1 MSLSIELN
9 VTYILINTLPSLKD
23 QELLQAQEYV
33 YQLSEQGAII
43 FISTIMDSNDLFDVF
58 SAAPEDVPD
67 VSDEEP
73 ETNDTHILASSGDKK
88 HEISDEETT
97 IDVKKKVKPN
107 KSSNGKESSKIVP
120 IVADAFEQEASRE
133 VDASA
138 GLSTSSTTEVDED
151 GKVKLSHQVRHQV
164 ALPPN
169 YDYKPIGQH
178 KRTNEARTYPFTLDP
193 FQDTAISCIDRGES
207 VLVSAH
213 TSAGKTVVA
222 EYAIAQSLRDKQR
235 VIYTSPIK
243 ALSNQKYRE
252 LLAEFGDVGLM
263 TGDITINPD
272 AGCLVMTTE
281 ILRSMLYRGSEVMRE
296 VAWVIFDEVHYM
308 RDKERGVVWEETII
322 LLPDKVRYVFLSAT
336 IPNAMEFA
344 EWICKIHSQ
353 PCHIVY
359 TNFRPTPLQHYL
371 FPAHGDGIY
380 LVVDEKSTFREENF
394 QKAMASI
401 SNQVGDDPSSTDS
414 RGKKGQT
421 FKGGPAKGDAK
432 GDIYKIVKMIWK
444 KKYNPVIVFSFS
456 KRDCEELALKMS
468 KLDFNSDDEKD
479 ALTKI
484 FNNAIAL
491 LPENDR
497 VLPQIKHILPL
508 LRRGIG
514 IHHSGLLPILKEVIE
529 ILFQEGFLK
538 VLFATET
545 FSIGLNMPAKTVV
558 FTSVRKWDGQQFR
571 WVSGGEYIQMSG
583 RAGRRGLDDRGIV
596 IMMIDEKMEPQVAKG
611 MVKGQA
617 DRLDSAFH
625 LGYNMILNLMRV
637 EGISPEFML
646 ENSFFQFQNVIS
658 VPIMEKKLIEYQKQY
673 DDIHIEDESG
683 IKEYYEIKQTL
694 NGYYDDVRKVITH
707 PANILSFLQPGRIVE
722 VVIDND
728 QNYGWAAVV
737 DFAKRVNK
745 RNPTAVYSDYD
756 SYIVNVVV
764 SKMFID
770 SPINLIKPFNPAF
783 PEGIRPAMEGEKSI
797 SAIIPITL
805 SSIRNVGNMRLF
817 MPKDVK
823 ASGQTDTVGKS
834 LKEVGRRFPSGI
846 PLIDPVK
853 NMKITDDDFMKLQK
867 KISVLED
874 KLEKNPLS
882 GSVKLTELYET
893 YDKKHSISNDM
904 KKLKAKITESQA
916 VIQLDDLRKR
926 KRVLRR
932 LAFSTPNDIIE
943 LKGRVACE
951 ISSGDELL
959 LTELIF
965 NGNFS
970 ALKPEQ
976 AAALLSCFAFQ
987 ERCKEAPKL
996 KPELAEPLKDLKELA
1011 AKIAKIMKDSKIEI
1025 VEKDYVESFRHELM
1039 EVVYEWC
1046 KGATFTQI
1054 CKMTD
1059 VYEGSLIRM
1068 FKRLEELVKEIVDVA
1083 NTIGNTAL
1091 REKMETV
1098 LKLIHRDI
1106 VSAGSLYL

>member
-1 MSLSIELN
+1 MME
-9 VTYILINTLPSLKD
+9 D
-23 QELLQAQEYV
+23 
-33 YQLSEQGAII
+33 
-43 FISTIMDSNDLFDVF
+43 DLFDAFNEDPAELPDLPLETIEEENAKLEDAGTNEIAPTTSKRSNSNRDGSDTEQDNAEKVSLNKRKKQERKQIEEKKQ
-58 SAAPEDVPD
+58 SAVVP
-67 VSDEEP
+67 VV
-73 ETNDTHILASSGDKK
+73 T
-88 HEISDEETT
+88 
-97 IDVKKKVKPN
+97 
-107 KSSNGKESSKIVP
+107 
-120 IVADAFEQEASRE
+120 DAFEQEASRE
-133 VDASA
+133 VIASA
-138 GLSTSSTTEVDED
+138 GLMADEVSKSEQD

-169 YDYKPIGQH
+169 YDYKPIGEH
-178 KRTNEARTYPFTLDP
+178 VRSNEARTYPFTLDP

-222 EYAIAQSLRDKQR
+222 EYAIAQSLREKQR

-296 VAWVIFDEVHYM
+296 VAWVVFDEVHYM

-322 LLPDKVRYVFLSAT
+322 LLPDKVHYVFLSAT

-344 EWICKIHSQ
+344 EWVCKIHVQ

-359 TNFRPTPLQHYL
+359 TDFRPTPLQHYL
-371 FPAHGDGIY
+371 FPAHGEGIY

-401 SNQVGDDPSSTDS
+401 SSQSGDDPNSVDS

-421 FKGGPAKGDAK
+421 FKGGASKGDSK

-444 KKYNPVIVFSFS
+444 RKYNPVIVFSFS

-468 KLDFNSDDEKD
+468 KLDFNTEDEKD

-491 LPENDR
+491 LPEADR
-497 VLPQIKHILPL
+497 EIPQIKHILPL

-637 EGISPEFML
+637 EGISPESML
-646 ENSFFQFQNVIS
+646 ESSFYQFQNVIS
-658 VPIMEKKLIEYQKQY
+658 VPIMEKQLAQLKAEVDSIQVDDEENVKQY
-673 DDIHIEDESG
+673 YDIR
-683 IKEYYEIKQTL
+683 QTL
-694 NGYYDDVRKVITH
+694 DGYNEDVRHVMTH
-707 PANILSFLQPGRIVE
+707 PANALSFLQPGRLLNIN
-722 VVIDND
+722 IGNKD
-728 QNYGWAAVV
+728 NYGWGVVV
-737 DFAKRVNK
+737 DFAKRMNK
-745 RNPTAVYSDYD
+745 RSSNVEFTDHE
-756 SYIVNVVV
+756 SYIINVLVNTMYV
-764 SKMFID
+764 D
-770 SPINLIKPFNPAF
+770 SPVNLIKPYNPSF
-783 PEGIRPAMEGEKSI
+783 PEGIRPAIDGEKTAC
-797 SAIIPITL
+797 AILPVTL
-805 SSIRNVGNMRLF
+805 ESIRRIGNIRLF

-823 ASGQTDTVGKS
+823 AGGQKETVGKS
-834 LKEVGRRFPSGI
+834 LSEVSRRFPDGI

-853 NMKITDDDFMKLQK
+853 NMKIEDEDFAKLLR
-867 KISVLED
+867 KIEVLESR
-874 KLEKNPLS
+874 LYSNPLS
-882 GSVKLTELYET
+882 QSVRLGELYEK
-893 YDKKHSISNDM
+893 YSRKHSIQAEM
-904 KKLKAKITESQA
+904 KNLIRKINESQA
-916 VIQLDDLRKR
+916 VIQLDDLRRR

-932 LAFSTPNDIIE
+932 LGFCTQSDIIE

-959 LTELIF
+959 LTELLF
-965 NGNFS
+965 NGNLS
-970 ALKPEQ
+970 ELKPEQ
-976 AAALLSCFAFQ
+976 VAALLSCFAFQ
-987 ERCKEAPKL
+987 ERCKEAPRL
-996 KPELAEPLKDLKELA
+996 KPELAEPLKVLKETA
-1011 AKIAKIMKDSKIEI
+1011 AKIAKIMKESKIEV

-1046 KGATFTQI
+1046 RGASFTQI

-1068 FKRLEELVKEIVDVA
+1068 FKRLEELIKELVDVS
-1083 NTIGNTAL
+1083 NTIGNAAL
-1091 REKMETV
+1091 KEKMEAA
-1098 LKLIHRDI
+1098 LNLIHRDI

>member
-1 MSLSIELN
+1 M
-9 VTYILINTLPSLKD
+9 
-23 QELLQAQEYV
+23 
-33 YQLSEQGAII
+33 
-43 FISTIMDSNDLFDVF
+43 FDVF
-58 SAAPEDVPD
+58 SAVPEEVPD
-67 VSDEEP
+67 VSDEEI
-73 ETNDTHILASSGDKK
+73 ENDSAKVPKSNEK
-88 HEISDEETT
+88 HTLTSDEE
-97 IDVKKKVKPN
+97 DGESNKKVKPN
-107 KSSNGKESSKIVP
+107 KTSGSKKETSKIIP
-120 IVADAFEQEASRE
+120 IVADDFEQEASRE

-138 GLSTSSTTEVDED
+138 GLSTQATTEVEED

-164 ALPPN
+164 ALPPF

-222 EYAIAQSLRDKQR
+222 EYAIAQSLREKQR

-394 QKAMASI
+394 QKAMTSI
-401 SNQVGDDPSSTDS
+401 GNQAGDDPNSTES

-421 FKGGPAKGDAK
+421 FKGGAAKGDAK

-497 VLPQIKHILPL
+497 ELPQIKHILPL

-646 ENSFFQFQNVIS
+646 ENSFFQFQNVIA
-658 VPIMEKKLIEYQKQY
+658 VPVMEKKLIEYQQQY
-673 DDIHIEDESG
+673 DNIHIEDESG
-683 IKEYYEIKQTL
+683 IKEYYEVKQTL
-694 NGYYDDVRKVITH
+694 KGYYEDVRKVMTH
-707 PANILSFLQPGRIVE
+707 PAHLLSFLQPGRLIE
-722 VVIDND
+722 VVVDGN
-728 QNYGWAAVV
+728 QRYGWGAVV

-764 SKMFID
+764 SSMYVD

-783 PEGIRPAMEGEKSI
+783 PEGIRPAQEGEKSLC
-797 SAIIPITL
+797 AIIPITI
-805 SSIRNVGNMRLF
+805 SSITNVGNLRLF

-823 ASGQTDTVGKS
+823 ASGQVDIVGKS
-834 LKEVGRRFPSGI
+834 LKEVGRRFPDGI

-853 NMKITDDDFMKLQK
+853 HMKITDDDFMKLQK
-867 KISVLED
+867 KIQVLEE
-874 KLEKNPLS
+874 KLKTNPLH
-882 GSVKLTELYET
+882 GSVKLNELYEA
-893 YDKKHSISNDM
+893 YNSKHELSDAM
-904 KKLKAKITESQA
+904 KKLRAKITDSQA

-932 LAFSTPNDIIE
+932 LEFCTPNDIIE

-965 NGNFS
+965 NGNFTE
-970 ALKPEQ
+970 LKPEQ

-996 KPELAEPLKDLKELA
+996 KPELSEPLKDLRELA
-1011 AKIAKIMKDSKIEI
+1011 AKIAKIMKDSKIEV

-1046 KGATFTQI
+1046 RGASFTQI

-1068 FKRLEELVKEIVDVA
+1068 FKRLEELVKELVDVA
-1083 NTIGNTAL
+1083 NTIGNQAL
-1091 REKMETV
+1091 REKMEAV

>member
-1 MSLSIELN
+1 MSS
-9 VTYILINTLPSLKD
+9 
-23 QELLQAQEYV
+23 
-33 YQLSEQGAII
+33 
-43 FISTIMDSNDLFDVF
+43 LFDVF
-58 SAAPEDVPD
+58 DEDPVDIVELKNEDTELPLLD
-67 VSDEEP
+67 EDSKKHARSDSGNEMDIDKENIDEEK
-73 ETNDTHILASSGDKK
+73 S
-88 HEISDEETT
+88 
-97 IDVKKKVKPN
+97 KKKLKHGEKLLDEKK
-107 KSSNGKESSKIVP
+107 KSEVVP
-120 IVADAFEQEASRE
+120 IVADSFEQEQSRE

-138 GLSTSSTTEVDED
+138 GLTNNSTTQVEED
-151 GKVKLSHQVRHQV
+151 GKVKLKHQVRHQV

-169 YDYKPIGQH
+169 YDYSPIAEH
-178 KRTNEARTYPFTLDP
+178 ERKNEARTYPFTLDP

-222 EYAIAQSLRDKQR
+222 EYAIAQSLREKQR

-344 EWICKIHSQ
+344 EWICKIHFQ

-359 TNFRPTPLQHYL
+359 TDFRPTPLQHYL

-401 SNQVGDDPSSTDS
+401 SNQSGDDPNSVNS

-421 FKGGPAKGDAK
+421 FKGGSSKGDAR

-468 KLDFNSDDEKD
+468 KLDFNSEEEKD
-479 ALTKI
+479 TLSKI

-491 LPENDR
+491 LPETDR
-497 VLPQIKHILPL
+497 ELPQIKHILPL

-646 ENSFFQFQNVIS
+646 EHSFFQFQNVIS
-658 VPIMEKKLIEYQKQY
+658 VPKMEKKLIELNKDYEGIK
-673 DDIHIEDESG
+673 IEDEEI
-683 IKEYYEIKQTL
+683 IKDYYELKQTL
-694 NGYYDDVRKVITH
+694 DKYYQDVRHVITH
-707 PANILSFLQPGRIVE
+707 PANVLSFLQPGRMIQVKINNQIDYGWG
-722 VVIDND
+722 VVIDFN
-728 QNYGWAAVV
+728 
-737 DFAKRVNK
+737 KRLNK
-745 RNPTAVYSDYD
+745 RNPTAGYSDHE

-764 SKMFID
+764 NTMYGD
-770 SPINLIKPFNPAF
+770 SPINLIKPHNPDL
-783 PEGIRPAMEGEKSI
+783 PIGIRPALPNEKKI
-797 SAIIPITL
+797 CAIIPITL
-805 SSIRNVGNMRLF
+805 ESISQVGSLRLY
-817 MPKDVK
+817 MPKDIR
-823 ASGQTDTVGKS
+823 ASGQKEVVGKS
-834 LKEVGRRFPSGI
+834 LVEVKRRFPDGI
-846 PLIDPVK
+846 PKIDPIK
-853 NMKITDDDFMKLQK
+853 NMKIEDDEFVKLNR
-867 KISVLED
+867 KINVLEE
-874 KLEKNPLS
+874 KLKSNALT
-882 GSVKLTELYET
+882 GSVKLDSLYEQ
-893 YDKKHSISNDM
+893 YKKKNGIRENIQV
-904 KKLKAKITESQA
+904 LKHKIMECQS
-916 VIQLDDLRKR
+916 VIQLEDLRRR

-932 LAFSTPNDIIE
+932 LGFCTMNDIIE

-965 NGNFS
+965 NGNFNELS
-970 ALKPEQ
+970 AEQ
-976 AAALLSCFAFQ
+976 CAALLSCFAFQ
-987 ERCKEAPKL
+987 ERCKETPRL
-996 KPELAEPLKDLKELA
+996 KPELGEPLKNLKELA
-1011 AKIAKIMKDSKIEI
+1011 SNIAKIMKESKIEI
-1025 VEKDYVESFRHELM
+1025 VEKDYVDSFRHELM
-1039 EVVYEWC
+1039 EVVFEWC

-1068 FKRLEELVKEIVDVA
+1068 FKRLEELVKELVEVA
-1083 NTIGNTAL
+1083 NTIGNVAL
-1091 REKMETV
+1091 KEKME
-1098 LKLIHRDI
+1098 LILELIHRDI

>member
-1 MSLSIELN
+1 
-9 VTYILINTLPSLKD
+9 
-23 QELLQAQEYV
+23 
-33 YQLSEQGAII
+33 
-43 FISTIMDSNDLFDVF
+43 MDSNDLFDVF
-58 SAAPEDVPD
+58 SAVPEEVPD
-67 VSDEEP
+67 VSDEEI
-73 ETNDTHILASSGDKK
+73 ENDSAKVPKSNEK
-88 HEISDEETT
+88 HTLTSDEE
-97 IDVKKKVKPN
+97 DGESNKKVKPN
-107 KSSNGKESSKIVP
+107 KTSGSKKETSKIVP
-120 IVADAFEQEASRE
+120 IVADDFEQEASRE

-138 GLSTSSTTEVDED
+138 GLSTQATTEVEED

-164 ALPPN
+164 ALPPF

-222 EYAIAQSLRDKQR
+222 EYAIAQSLREKQR

-394 QKAMASI
+394 QKAMTSI
-401 SNQVGDDPSSTDS
+401 GNQAGDDPNSTES

-421 FKGGPAKGDAK
+421 FKGGAAKGDAK

-479 ALTKI
+479 SLTKI

-497 VLPQIKHILPL
+497 ELPQIKHILPL

-646 ENSFFQFQNVIS
+646 ENSFFQFQNVIA
-658 VPIMEKKLIEYQKQY
+658 VPVMEKKLIEYQQQY
-673 DDIHIEDESG
+673 DNIHIEDESG
-683 IKEYYEIKQTL
+683 IKEYYEVKQTL
-694 NGYYDDVRKVITH
+694 KGYYEDVRKVMTH
-707 PANILSFLQPGRIVE
+707 PAHLLSFLQPGRLIE
-722 VVIDND
+722 VVVDGN
-728 QNYGWAAVV
+728 QRYGWGAVV

-764 SKMFID
+764 SSMYVD

-783 PEGIRPAMEGEKSI
+783 PEGIRPAQEGEKSLC
-797 SAIIPITL
+797 AIIPITI
-805 SSIRNVGNMRLF
+805 SSITNVGNLRLF

-823 ASGQTDTVGKS
+823 ASGQVDIVGKS
-834 LKEVGRRFPSGI
+834 LKEVGRRFPDGI

-853 NMKITDDDFMKLQK
+853 HMKITDDDFMKLQK
-867 KISVLED
+867 KIQVLEE
-874 KLEKNPLS
+874 KLKTNPLH
-882 GSVKLTELYET
+882 GSVKLNELYEA
-893 YDKKHSISNDM
+893 YNSKHELSDAM
-904 KKLKAKITESQA
+904 KKLRAKITDSQA

-932 LAFSTPNDIIE
+932 LEFCTPNDIIE

-965 NGNFS
+965 NGNFTE
-970 ALKPEQ
+970 LKPEQ

-996 KPELAEPLKDLKELA
+996 KPELSEPLKDLRELA
-1011 AKIAKIMKDSKIEI
+1011 AKIAKIMKDSKIEV

-1046 KGATFTQI
+1046 RGASFTQI

-1068 FKRLEELVKEIVDVA
+1068 FKRLEELVKELVDVA
-1083 NTIGNTAL
+1083 NTIGNQAL
-1091 REKMETV
+1091 REKMEAV

>member
-1 MSLSIELN
+1 MS
-9 VTYILINTLPSLKD
+9 
-23 QELLQAQEYV
+23 
-33 YQLSEQGAII
+33 
-43 FISTIMDSNDLFDVF
+43 DLFDVF
-58 SAAPEDVPD
+58 GENPDQAIDVPIEELEAEYQTNETTPTEVSEANEKRQRP
-67 VSDEEP
+67 VSDDESNESFG
-73 ETNDTHILASSGDKK
+73 AQVDKK
-88 HEISDEETT
+88 KLKHGAKLIDE
-97 IDVKKKVKPN
+97 KKKSLV
-107 KSSNGKESSKIVP
+107 VP
-120 IVADAFEQEASRE
+120 VVADSFEQEESRE
-133 VDASA
+133 VEAST
-138 GLSTSSTTEVDED
+138 GLTNGATAPVEED
-151 GKVKLSHQVRHQV
+151 GKVKLKHQVRHQV

-169 YDYKPIGQH
+169 YDYQPIGEH
-178 KRTNEARTYPFTLDP
+178 KRQNEARTYPFTLDP

-222 EYAIAQSLRDKQR
+222 EYAIAQSLREKQR

-336 IPNAMEFA
+336 IPNSMEFA

-359 TNFRPTPLQHYL
+359 TDFRPTPLQHYL

-401 SNQVGDDPSSTDS
+401 TNSTGDDPNSADS
-414 RGKKGQT
+414 RGKNGKS
-421 FKGGPAKGDAK
+421 FKGGSSKGDAK

-491 LPENDR
+491 LPETDR
-497 VLPQIKHILPL
+497 ELPQIKHILPL

-558 FTSVRKWDGQQFR
+558 FTSVRKWDGKQFR

-646 ENSFFQFQNVIS
+646 ENSFYQFQNVIS
-658 VPIMEKKLIEYQKQY
+658 VPVMEKQLVELQNEVDEIYVEE
-673 DDIHIEDESG
+673 EDS
-683 IKEYYEIKQTL
+683 IKEYYDVKKTLETYKQDL
-694 NGYYDDVRKVITH
+694 RHIITH
-707 PANILSFLQPGRIVE
+707 PANILSFLQPGRLVKVE
-722 VVIDND
+722 VGEKQD
-728 QNYGWAAVV
+728 YGWATVI

-745 RNPTAVYSDYD
+745 RDPSAIYTDHE
-756 SYIVNVVV
+756 SYLVNVVV
-764 SKMFID
+764 NTMYVD
-770 SPINLIKPFNPAF
+770 APINLIKQFNPAL
-783 PEGIRPAMEGEKSI
+783 PEGIRPAAEGEKSI
-797 SAIIPITL
+797 CCILPVTL
-805 SSIRNVGNMRLF
+805 ESVTSVGNLRLF
-817 MPKDVK
+817 MPKDIK
-823 ASGQTDTVGKS
+823 ASGQKETVGKS
-834 LKEVGRRFPSGI
+834 LQEVQRRFPNGI
-846 PLIDPVK
+846 PEIDPVK
-853 NMKITDDDFMKLQK
+853 NMKIDDEDFHKLLR
-867 KISVLED
+867 KINVLES
-874 KLEKNPLS
+874 KLNSNPLTDS
-882 GSVKLTELYET
+882 IRLPELYEK
-893 YDKKHSISNDM
+893 YSKKHTINDDI
-904 KKLKAKITESQA
+904 KKLKTKINESQA

-932 LAFSTPNDIIE
+932 LGFCTPSDIIE

-965 NGNFS
+965 NGNFNE
-970 ALKPEQ
+970 LTPEQ

-987 ERCKEAPKL
+987 ERCKEAPRL
-996 KPELAEPLKDLKELA
+996 KPELGEPLKAMREVA
-1011 AKIAKIMKDSKIEI
+1011 AKIAKVMKDSKIEV

-1068 FKRLEELVKEIVDVA
+1068 FKRLEELVKELVDVS

-1091 REKMETV
+1091 KEKMEAI

>member
-1 MSLSIELN
+1 MS
-9 VTYILINTLPSLKD
+9 
-23 QELLQAQEYV
+23 
-33 YQLSEQGAII
+33 
-43 FISTIMDSNDLFDVF
+43 SNDLFDVF
-58 SAAPEDVPD
+58 GENPLNTPPLPIDN
-67 VSDEEP
+67 EP
-73 ETNDTHILASSGDKK
+73 EETIENKNNESSNKRKNVDDIDASTNKNKNDSSTKDSLPPQSNKKSKRFEKKLIDKK
-88 HEISDEETT
+88 ENKKEIQPVVTDS
-97 IDVKKKVKPN
+97 
-107 KSSNGKESSKIVP
+107 
-120 IVADAFEQEASRE
+120 FEQEASRE
-133 VDASA
+133 VKASS
-138 GLSTSSTTEVDED
+138 GLTNKPTTAVEDD

-169 YDYKPIGQH
+169 YDYKPIGEH
-178 KRTNEARTYPFTLDP
+178 KRVNEARTYPFTLDP
-193 FQDTAISCIDRGES
+193 FQDTAISCIDRNES

-322 LLPDKVRYVFLSAT
+322 LLPDKVHYVFLSAT

-344 EWICKIHSQ
+344 EWICMIHSQ

-359 TNFRPTPLQHYL
+359 TDFRPTPLQHYL

-394 QKAMASI
+394 QRAMATI
-401 SNQVGDDPSSTDS
+401 SSGDDPADS
-414 RGKKGQT
+414 KGSKSGKS
-421 FKGGPAKGDAK
+421 FKGGASKGDAK
-432 GDIYKIVKMIWK
+432 ADIYKIVKMIWM

-484 FNNAIAL
+484 FNNAIDL
-491 LPENDR
+491 LPEQDR
-497 VLPQIKHILPL
+497 ELPQIKHILPL

-558 FTSVRKWDGQQFR
+558 FTSVRKWDGKQFR

-646 ENSFFQFQNVIS
+646 EHSFYQFQNAAS
-658 VPIMEKKLIEYQKQY
+658 VPVMEKKLKVLEEQNSNLE
-673 DDIHIEDESG
+673 IEDETN
-683 IKEYYEIKQTL
+683 IKSYYDLKQTL
-694 NGYYDDVRKVITH
+694 NGYYNDVRLITTH
-707 PANILSFLQPGRIVE
+707 PAHILSYLQPGRLLHIKINNTNDYGWGC
-722 VVIDND
+722 VIDF
-728 QNYGWAAVV
+728 V
-737 DFAKRVNK
+737 KRTNK
-745 RNPTAVYSDYD
+745 RDPNVTFTDHE
-756 SYIVNVVV
+756 SYIVNVLVNT
-764 SKMFID
+764 MYAD
-770 SPINLIKPFNPAF
+770 SPVTLIKPFNPNF
-783 PEGIRPAMEGEKSI
+783 PEGIRPASPGEKSVVC
-797 SAIIPITL
+797 IIPITL
-805 SSIRNVGNMRLF
+805 NSISEIGKLRVHV
-817 MPKDVK
+817 PKDVK
-823 ASGQTDTVGKS
+823 STKQRETMGKMLS
-834 LKEVGRRFPSGI
+834 EANRRLNGSI
-846 PLIDPVK
+846 PLLDPVK
-853 NMKITDDDFMKLQK
+853 GMKIEDEDFLRLLK
-867 KISVLED
+867 KIEILTQ
-874 KLEKNPLS
+874 KLTSNPLAH
-882 GSVKLTELYET
+882 SVRLNEI
-893 YDKKHSISNDM
+893 YDKYKKKVELNDSI
-904 KKLKAKITESQA
+904 KALKSKIRETQA
-916 VIQLDDLRKR
+916 VIQLDDLRRR

-932 LAFSTPNDIIE
+932 LGFCTSEDIIE

-965 NGNFS
+965 NGNFNE
-970 ALKPEQ
+970 LKPEQ

-987 ERCKEAPKL
+987 ERCKEAPRL
-996 KPELAEPLKDLKELA
+996 KPELGEPLKAMRDVA
-1011 AKIAKIMKDSKIEI
+1011 SKIAKIMKDSKIEI
-1025 VEKDYVESFRHELM
+1025 VEKDYVEGFRHELM

-1046 KGATFTQI
+1046 KGASFVQI

-1068 FKRLEELVKEIVDVA
+1068 FKRLEEMIKELIEVSNV
-1083 NTIGNTAL
+1083 IGNNDL
-1091 REKMETV
+1091 REKMEAA
-1098 LKLIHRDI
+1098 LNMIHRDL

>member
-1 MSLSIELN
+1 MS
-9 VTYILINTLPSLKD
+9 
-23 QELLQAQEYV
+23 
-33 YQLSEQGAII
+33 
-43 FISTIMDSNDLFDVF
+43 DSLFDVF
-58 SAAPEDVPD
+58 GETPAEDLIPPEELATLHDEIPAEDKSAAKRSNEENEA
-67 VSDEEP
+67 SDNEER
-73 ETNDTHILASSGDKK
+73 S
-88 HEISDEETT
+88 
-97 IDVKKKVKPN
+97 KKVKKGMALIDDKKN
-107 KSSNGKESSKIVP
+107 KEVVVP
-120 IVADAFEQEASRE
+120 VVADAFEKEASRE
-133 VDASA
+133 VEASTGFGSA
-138 GLSTSSTTEVDED
+138 QTVQLESD
-151 GKVKLSHQVRHQV
+151 GKVKLRHQVRHQV

-169 YDYKPIGQH
+169 FDYKPIGDH
-178 KRTNEARTYPFTLDP
+178 IRTNEARTYPFTLDP
-193 FQDTAISCIDRGES
+193 FQDTAISCIDRSES

-222 EYAIAQSLRDKQR
+222 EYAIAQSLREKQR

-322 LLPDKVRYVFLSAT
+322 LLPDKVHYVFLSAT

-344 EWICKIHSQ
+344 EWICRIHSQ

-359 TNFRPTPLQHYL
+359 TDFRPTPLQHYL
-371 FPAHGDGIY
+371 FPAHGDGIH
-380 LVVDEKSTFREENF
+380 LVVDEKGTFREENF

-401 SNQVGDDPSSTDS
+401 SNQNGDDVHTIGG
-414 RGKKGQT
+414 RGKKGQSY
-421 FKGGPAKGDAK
+421 KGGAAKGEAK
-432 GDIYKIVKMIWK
+432 GDIYKIVRMIWK

-468 KLDFNSDDEKD
+468 KLDFNTEEEKD

-484 FNNAIAL
+484 FKNAIEL
-491 LPENDR
+491 LPETDR
-497 VLPQIKHILPL
+497 ELPQIKHILPL

-646 ENSFFQFQNVIS
+646 EHSFFQFQNATS
-658 VPIMEKKLIEYQKQY
+658 VPVMEKKVAELSNELQSIQI
-673 DDIHIEDESG
+673 DDEAT
-683 IKEYYEIKQTL
+683 IKEYYEIRKTL
-694 NGYYDDVRKVITH
+694 DGYNEDIRTIITH
-707 PANILSFLQPGRIVE
+707 PANSLAFLQPGRLIKVK
-722 VVIDND
+722 IDGKHD
-728 QNYGWAAVV
+728 YGWAAVV
-737 DFAKRVNK
+737 DFVKRTNK
-745 RNPTAVYSDYD
+745 RNPTAVYSDHE

-764 SKMFID
+764 NTMYAD
-770 SPINLIKPFNPAF
+770 SPINLLKPFNPTF
-783 PEGIRPAMEGEKSI
+783 PEGIRPAEEGEKTI
-797 SAIIPITL
+797 STIIPITL
-805 SSIRNVGNMRLF
+805 SSIHSIGNIRLF
-817 MPKDVK
+817 MPNDIK
-823 ASGQTDTVGKS
+823 AESQQTAVGKT
-834 LKEVGRRFPSGI
+834 LREAVRRFPDGV
-846 PLIDPVK
+846 PVVDPVK
-853 NMKITDDDFMKLQK
+853 NMKIQDDDFLKLLK
-867 KISVLED
+867 KVEVLEGR
-874 KLEKNPLS
+874 LYSNPLTNTLRL
-882 GSVKLTELYET
+882 KELYEKYT
-893 YDKKHSISNDM
+893 KKVAIEADIKN
-904 KKLKAKITESQA
+904 LKHKINEAQA
-916 VIQLDDLRKR
+916 VVQLDDLRRR

-932 LAFSTPNDIIE
+932 LGFCTQSDIIE

-965 NGNFS
+965 NGNFNELS
-970 ALKPEQ
+970 PAQ

-987 ERCKEAPKL
+987 ERCKEAPRL
-996 KPELAEPLKDLKELA
+996 KPELAEPLKAMREVA
-1011 AKIAKIMKDSKIEI
+1011 GKIAKIIKDSKIEL
-1025 VEKDYVESFRHELM
+1025 VEKEYVESFRHELM
-1039 EVVYEWC
+1039 EVVFEWC
-1046 KGATFTQI
+1046 KGASFTQI

-1068 FKRLEELVKEIVDVA
+1068 FKRLEEMIKELIDVSK
-1083 NTIGNTAL
+1083 TIGNTTL
-1091 REKMETV
+1091 KEKMEAA
-1098 LKLIHRDI
+1098 LNLIHRDI

>member
-1 MSLSIELN
+1 
-9 VTYILINTLPSLKD
+9 
-23 QELLQAQEYV
+23 
-33 YQLSEQGAII
+33 
-43 FISTIMDSNDLFDVF
+43 MDEDLFGVF
-58 SAAPEDVPD
+58 GEVSTSIPIDSLDEEDVSNNKD
-67 VSDEEP
+67 NVKLENSKKRSGLTDSD
-73 ETNDTHILASSGDKK
+73 SSSKVK
-88 HEISDEETT
+88 STS
-97 IDVKKKVKPN
+97 VKKIKRVK
-107 KSSNGKESSKIVP
+107 KTSDTVP
-120 IVADAFEQEASRE
+120 VVADSFEREASRKVE
-133 VDASA
+133 VST
-138 GLSTSSTTEVDED
+138 GLTGFSTTQVEED
-151 GKVKLSHQVRHQV
+151 GKVKLRHQVRHQV
-164 ALPPN
+164 ALPRN
-169 YDYKPIGQH
+169 YDYKPIGEH
-178 KRTNEARTYPFTLDP
+178 KRTNEAHTYPFNLDP

-281 ILRSMLYRGSEVMRE
+281 ILRSMLYRGGEVMRE

-322 LLPDKVRYVFLSAT
+322 LLPDKVHYVFLSAT

-359 TNFRPTPLQHYL
+359 TDFRPTPLQHYL
-371 FPAHGDGIY
+371 FPAHGDGIH
-380 LVVDEKSTFREENF
+380 LVVDEKGTFREENF
-394 QKAMASI
+394 QKSMASI
-401 SNQVGDDPSSTDS
+401 NNQDGDDPNSVNS
-414 RGKKGQT
+414 RGKRGQS
-421 FKGGPAKGDAK
+421 FKGGAFKGDSKA
-432 GDIYKIVKMIWK
+432 DIYKIVKMIWK

-468 KLDFNSDDEKD
+468 KLDFNSDEEKE

-484 FNNAIAL
+484 FTNAINL
-491 LPENDR
+491 LPEIDR
-497 VLPQIKHILPL
+497 DLPQIKHILPL

-558 FTSVRKWDGQQFR
+558 FTNVRKWDGKQFR

-596 IMMIDEKMEPQVAKG
+596 IMMIDEKMEPQVAKS

-646 ENSFFQFQNVIS
+646 EHSFFQFQNAAS
-658 VPIMEKKLIEYQKQY
+658 VPLMERKLLELKDELDKMVI
-673 DDIHIEDESG
+673 DDEQNIR
-683 IKEYYEIKQTL
+683 EYYEIRKAL
-694 NGYYDDVRKVITH
+694 DDYNEDVRKIITH
-707 PANILSFLQPGRIVE
+707 PANILSFLQPGRLIKVT
-722 VVIDND
+722 INNKFD
-728 QNYGWAAVV
+728 YGWASVV
-737 DFAKRVNK
+737 DFVKRTNK
-745 RNPTAVYSDYD
+745 RNPAAIYNDHE
-756 SYIVNVVV
+756 SYIVNIVVNT
-764 SKMFID
+764 MYID
-770 SPINLIKPFNPAF
+770 CPINLIRPFNPSF
-783 PEGIRPAMEGEKSI
+783 PEGIRPAEQGEKSTV
-797 SAIIPITL
+797 SIIPITL
-805 SSIRNVGNMRLF
+805 ESIQAIGNLRLY
-817 MPKDVK
+817 MPKDIRAK
-823 ASGQTDTVGKS
+823 SQLDTVGKTLS
-834 LKEVGRRFPSGI
+834 EVQRRFPDGV
-846 PLIDPVK
+846 PLIDPIK
-853 NMKITDDDFMKLQK
+853 NMKIEDEDFQKLIN
-867 KISVLED
+867 KIEVLES
-874 KLEKNPLS
+874 KLYSNPIS
-882 GSVKLTELYET
+882 DSVKLQELYEE
-893 YDKKHSISNDM
+893 YSKKVAITDDI
-904 KKLKAKITESQA
+904 KQLKLKINEAQA
-916 VIQLDDLRKR
+916 VIQLDDLRRR

-932 LAFSTPNDIIE
+932 LRFCTSDDIIE
-943 LKGRVACE
+943 LKGRVGCE

-965 NGNFS
+965 NGNFKELS
-970 ALKPEQ
+970 AEQ

-987 ERCKEAPKL
+987 ERCKEAPRL
-996 KPELAEPLKDLKELA
+996 KPELAEPLKAMREVA
-1011 AKIAKIMKDSKIEI
+1011 SKIAKIMKDSKIEI

-1046 KGATFTQI
+1046 RGATFTQI

-1068 FKRLEELVKEIVDVA
+1068 FKRLEELIKELVDVA
-1083 NTIGNTAL
+1083 NTIGNTPL
-1091 REKMETV
+1091 KEKMETA

-1106 VSAGSLYL
+1106 VSASSLYL

>member
-1 MSLSIELN
+1 M
-9 VTYILINTLPSLKD
+9 
-23 QELLQAQEYV
+23 
-33 YQLSEQGAII
+33 
-43 FISTIMDSNDLFDVF
+43 FDVF
-58 SAAPEDVPD
+58 SAVPEEVPD
-67 VSDEEP
+67 VSDEEI
-73 ETNDTHILASSGDKK
+73 ENDSAKVPKSNEK
-88 HEISDEETT
+88 HTLTSDEE
-97 IDVKKKVKPN
+97 DSESNKKVKPN
-107 KSSNGKESSKIVP
+107 KTSGSKKETSKIVP
-120 IVADAFEQEASRE
+120 IVADDFEQEASRE

-138 GLSTSSTTEVDED
+138 GLSTQATTEVEED

-164 ALPPN
+164 ALPPF

-222 EYAIAQSLRDKQR
+222 EYAIAQSLREKQR

-394 QKAMASI
+394 QKAMTSI
-401 SNQVGDDPSSTDS
+401 GNQAGDDPNSTES

-421 FKGGPAKGDAK
+421 FKGGAAKGDAK

-497 VLPQIKHILPL
+497 ELPQIKHILPL

-646 ENSFFQFQNVIS
+646 ENSFFQFQNVIA
-658 VPIMEKKLIEYQKQY
+658 VPVMEKKLIEYQQQY
-673 DDIHIEDESG
+673 DNIHIEDESG
-683 IKEYYEIKQTL
+683 IKEYYEVKQTL
-694 NGYYDDVRKVITH
+694 KGYYEDVRKVMTH
-707 PANILSFLQPGRIVE
+707 PAHLLSFLQPGRLIE
-722 VVIDND
+722 VVVDGN
-728 QNYGWAAVV
+728 QRYGWGAVV

-764 SKMFID
+764 SSMYVD

-783 PEGIRPAMEGEKSI
+783 PEGIRPAQEGEKSLC
-797 SAIIPITL
+797 AIIPITI
-805 SSIRNVGNMRLF
+805 SSITNVGNLRLF

-823 ASGQTDTVGKS
+823 ASGQVDIVGKS
-834 LKEVGRRFPSGI
+834 LKEVGRRFPDGI

-853 NMKITDDDFMKLQK
+853 HMKITDDDFMKLQK
-867 KISVLED
+867 KIQVLEE
-874 KLEKNPLS
+874 KLKTNPLH
-882 GSVKLTELYET
+882 GSVKLNELYEA
-893 YDKKHSISNDM
+893 YNSKHELSDAM
-904 KKLKAKITESQA
+904 KKLRAKITDSQA

-932 LAFSTPNDIIE
+932 LEFCTPNDIIE

-965 NGNFS
+965 NGNFTE
-970 ALKPEQ
+970 LKPEQ

-996 KPELAEPLKDLKELA
+996 KPELSEPLKDLRELA
-1011 AKIAKIMKDSKIEI
+1011 AKIAKIMKDSKIEV

-1046 KGATFTQI
+1046 RGASFTQI

-1068 FKRLEELVKEIVDVA
+1068 FKRLEELVKELVDVA
-1083 NTIGNTAL
+1083 NTIGNQAL
-1091 REKMETV
+1091 REKMEAV

>member
-1 MSLSIELN
+1 MAE
-9 VTYILINTLPSLKD
+9 
-23 QELLQAQEYV
+23 E
-33 YQLSEQGAII
+33 
-43 FISTIMDSNDLFDVF
+43 DLFDAF
-58 SAAPEDVPD
+58 NEDPIELPD
-67 VSDEEP
+67 PPLVGEDGEEERVKVSS
-73 ETNDTHILASSGDKK
+73 TI
-88 HEISDEETT
+88 EETPQLEKET
-97 IDVKKKVKPN
+97 PKRPLAEEGESQN
-107 KSSNGKESSKIVP
+107 APFTSESSLSKRKKQERKLLEEKKQSAVVP
-120 IVADAFEQEASRE
+120 VVTDAFEQESSRE
-133 VDASA
+133 VKASA
-138 GLSTSSTTEVDED
+138 GLMNAGANQEDQD

-169 YDYKPIGQH
+169 YDYKPIGEH
-178 KRTNEARTYPFTLDP
+178 KRLNEARTYPFTLDP

-222 EYAIAQSLRDKQR
+222 EYAIAQSLREKQR

-322 LLPDKVRYVFLSAT
+322 LLPNKVHYVFLSAT

-344 EWICKIHSQ
+344 EWICKIHVQ

-359 TNFRPTPLQHYL
+359 TDFRPTPLQHYL
-371 FPAHGDGIY
+371 FPAHGEGIY

-394 QKAMASI
+394 QKAMTSI
-401 SNQVGDDPSSTDS
+401 SSQSGDDPNSVDS
-414 RGKKGQT
+414 KGKRGQT
-421 FKGGPAKGDAK
+421 YKGGAAKGDSK

-444 KKYNPVIVFSFS
+444 RKYNPVIVFSFS

-468 KLDFNSDDEKD
+468 KLDFNTEDEKE

-491 LPENDR
+491 LPEVDR
-497 VLPQIKHILPL
+497 DLPQIKHILPL

-646 ENSFFQFQNVIS
+646 ESSFYQFQNVIS
-658 VPIMEKKLIEYQKQY
+658 VPIMEKQLALLKTEADSIQVDDEENVKQY
-673 DDIHIEDESG
+673 
-683 IKEYYEIKQTL
+683 YEVRQTL
-694 NGYYDDVRKVITH
+694 EGYNDDVRHVITH
-707 PANILSFLQPGRIVE
+707 PANVLSFLQAGRMVE
-722 VVIDND
+722 ISIEGKS
-728 QNYGWAAVV
+728 NYGWAVVV
-737 DFAKRVNK
+737 DFAKRMNK
-745 RNPTAVYSDYD
+745 RNSNMEYTDHE
-756 SYIVNVVV
+756 SYIVNVLVNTMYV
-764 SKMFID
+764 D
-770 SPINLIKPFNPAF
+770 SPMNLIKPFNPAF
-783 PEGIRPAMEGEKSI
+783 PEGIRPAHDGEKAVC
-797 SAIIPITL
+797 AIIPVTL
-805 SSIRNVGNMRLF
+805 ESIRRIGNIRLF
-817 MPKDVK
+817 MPKDIK
-823 ASGQTDTVGKS
+823 ASGQKETVGKS
-834 LKEVGRRFPSGI
+834 LKEVDRRFPDGI

-853 NMKITDDDFMKLQK
+853 NMKIEDEDFKKLLR
-867 KISVLED
+867 KIDVLESR
-874 KLEKNPLS
+874 LFSNPLS
-882 GSVKLTELYET
+882 QSVRLKELYEN
-893 YDKKHSISNDM
+893 YSRKHMMNDEM
-904 KKLKAKITESQA
+904 KQLKRKINESQA
-916 VIQLDDLRKR
+916 VIQLDDLRRR

-932 LAFSTPNDIIE
+932 LGFCTQSDIIE

-959 LTELIF
+959 LTELLF
-965 NGNFS
+965 NGNLS
-970 ALKPEQ
+970 ELKPEQ
-976 AAALLSCFAFQ
+976 VAALLSCFAFQ
-987 ERCKEAPKL
+987 ERCKEAPRL
-996 KPELAEPLKDLKELA
+996 KPELAEPLKVLRETA
-1011 AKIAKIMKDSKIEI
+1011 AKIAKIMKESKIEI

-1068 FKRLEELVKEIVDVA
+1068 FKRLEELIKELVDVSG
-1083 NTIGNTAL
+1083 TIGNAAL
-1091 REKMETV
+1091 KEKMETV
-1098 LKLIHRDI
+1098 LSLIHRDI

>member
-1 MSLSIELN
+1 
-9 VTYILINTLPSLKD
+9 
-23 QELLQAQEYV
+23 
-33 YQLSEQGAII
+33 
-43 FISTIMDSNDLFDVF
+43 MDEDLFDVF
-58 SAAPEDVPD
+58 
-67 VSDEEP
+67 
-73 ETNDTHILASSGDKK
+73 
-88 HEISDEETT
+88 EETPT
-97 IDVKKKVKPN
+97 TVPTDVVEEIDTEDNVEPSRKRELSDDESAEVKKIRPN
-107 KSSNGKESSKIVP
+107 KSTDAKPKKAVVP
-120 IVADAFEQEASRE
+120 VVADSFEQETSRE
-133 VDASA
+133 VDATA
-138 GLSTSSTTEVDED
+138 TLTGLAVPDQED
-151 GKVKLSHQVRHQV
+151 GKMRLSHQVRHQV

-169 YDYKPIGQH
+169 YDYKPIGKH
-178 KRTNEARTYPFTLDP
+178 KRINEARTYPFTLDP
-193 FQDTAISCIDRGES
+193 FQDTAVSCIDRGES

-344 EWICKIHSQ
+344 EWICKIHVQ

-371 FPAHGDGIY
+371 FPSHGDGIY

-401 SNQVGDDPSSTDS
+401 TNQTGDDPNSVNA

-421 FKGGPAKGDAK
+421 FKGGAAKGDSK

-484 FNNAIAL
+484 FNNAISL
-491 LPENDR
+491 LPEQDR
-497 VLPQIKHILPL
+497 ELPQIKHILPL

-646 ENSFFQFQNVIS
+646 ENSFYQFQNVIS
-658 VPIMEKKLIEYQKQY
+658 VPAMEKKLTELSEEADGIY
-673 DDIHIEDESG
+673 IEDESD
-683 IKEYYEIKQTL
+683 IKEYYELRKAL
-694 NGYYDDVRKVITH
+694 DGYNEDVRQIITH
-707 PANILSFLQPGRIVE
+707 PANILSFLQPGRLVE
-722 VVIDND
+722 VNIDGKE
-728 QNYGWAAVV
+728 NYGWAAVV
-737 DFAKRVNK
+737 DFSKRVNR
-745 RNPTAVYSDYD
+745 RNPTAVYTDHE

-764 SKMFID
+764 NTMYVD
-770 SPINLIKPFNPAF
+770 SPVNLLKPFNPVL
-783 PEGIRPAMEGEKSI
+783 PEGIRAAKPSEKSI
-797 SAIIPITL
+797 CCIIPITL
-805 SSIRNVGNMRLF
+805 ESIRSVGNLRLF
-817 MPKDVK
+817 MPKDIK
-823 ASGQTDTVGKS
+823 ASGQANVVGKS
-834 LKEVGRRFPSGI
+834 LNEVERRFPDGV
-846 PLIDPVK
+846 PKIDPIK
-853 NMKITDDDFMKLQK
+853 SMKIEDIEFKKLLN
-867 KISVLED
+867 KIKVLEE
-874 KLEKNPLS
+874 KLYSNPLAR
-882 GSVKLTELYET
+882 SVKLGELFNKFSHKQSIEH
-893 YDKKHSISNDM
+893 DMRQLKH
-904 KKLKAKITESQA
+904 KINESQS
-916 VIQLDDLRKR
+916 VIQLDDLRRR

-932 LAFSTPNDIIE
+932 LGFCTPNDIIE
-943 LKGRVACE
+943 LKGRVACD

-965 NGNFS
+965 NGNFNELS
-970 ALKPEQ
+970 PEQ
-976 AAALLSCFAFQ
+976 CAALLSCFAFQ
-987 ERCKEAPKL
+987 ERCKEAPRL
-996 KPELAEPLKDLKELA
+996 KPELAEPLKNLKEIA
-1011 AKIAKIMKDSKIEI
+1011 SKIAKIMKDSKIEV

-1068 FKRLEELVKEIVDVA
+1068 FKRLEELVKELIDVS
-1083 NTIGNTAL
+1083 NTIGNSAL
-1091 REKMETV
+1091 KEKMENV
-1098 LKLIHRDI
+1098 VKLIHRDI

>member
-1 MSLSIELN
+1 
-9 VTYILINTLPSLKD
+9 
-23 QELLQAQEYV
+23 
-33 YQLSEQGAII
+33 
-43 FISTIMDSNDLFDVF
+43 MDNDLFDVF
-58 SAAPEDVPD
+58 EENSAIPPEELEDFEVPVEEELD
-67 VSDEEP
+67 KDTASIDE
-73 ETNDTHILASSGDKK
+73 SDKK
-88 HEISDEETT
+88 HSRSDDEETT
-97 IDVKKKVKPN
+97 QETKKVKLSRTTDV
-107 KSSNGKESSKIVP
+107 KSKEVVVP
-120 IVADAFEQEASRE
+120 RVADSFEQEASRE
-133 VDASA
+133 VEAA
-138 GLSTSSTTEVDED
+138 GTLAGPSSIAPEED
-151 GKVKLSHQVRHQV
+151 GKMKLSHQVRHQV

-169 YDYKPIGQH
+169 YDYKPIGEH
-178 KRTNEARTYPFTLDP
+178 KRVNEARTYPFTLDP

-344 EWICKIHSQ
+344 EWICKIHAQ

-371 FPAHGDGIY
+371 FPSHGDGIY

-401 SNQVGDDPSSTDS
+401 SNQIGDDPGSTNS

-421 FKGGPAKGDAK
+421 FKGGAAKGDSK

-468 KLDFNSDDEKD
+468 KLDFNSEEEKD

-491 LPENDR
+491 LPETDR
-497 VLPQIKHILPL
+497 ELPQIKHILPL

-646 ENSFFQFQNVIS
+646 ENSFYQFQNVVS
-658 VPIMEKKLIEYQKQY
+658 VPVMEKKLIELGNEAAS
-673 DDIHIEDESG
+673 IHIEDEG
-683 IKEYYEIKQTL
+683 NVKDYYELRQKLDSYNEDI
-694 NGYYDDVRKVITH
+694 RHIITH
-707 PANILSFLQPGRIVE
+707 PANILSFLQPGRLIE
-722 VVIDND
+722 VIIDGKE
-728 QNYGWAAVV
+728 NYGWGAVV

-745 RNPTAVYSDYD
+745 RNPSVEYTDHE

-764 SKMFID
+764 NSMYID
-770 SPINLIKPFNPAF
+770 APINLLKPFNPVF
-783 PEGIRPAMEGEKSI
+783 PEGIRAAKDGEKSM
-797 SAIIPITL
+797 SVIIPITL
-805 SSIRNVGNMRLF
+805 ESIRSVGNLRLF
-817 MPKDVK
+817 MPKDIR
-823 ASGQTDTVGKS
+823 ASGQADVVGKS
-834 LKEVGRRFPSGI
+834 LNEVKRRFPDGI

-853 NMKITDDDFMKLQK
+853 NMKIDDEDFQKLLR
-867 KISVLED
+867 KINVLEN
-874 KLEKNPLS
+874 KLFSNPLHN
-882 GSVKLTELYET
+882 SVKLGELYNN
-893 YDKKHSISNDM
+893 YSRKHAIENDM
-904 KKLKAKITESQA
+904 KQLRHKISESQS
-916 VIQLDDLRKR
+916 VIQLDDLRRR

-932 LAFSTPNDIIE
+932 LGFCTPNDIIE

-970 ALKPEQ
+970 ELKPEQ

-987 ERCKEAPKL
+987 ERCKESPRL
-996 KPELAEPLKDLKELA
+996 KPELSEPLKNLRELA
-1011 AKIAKIMKDSKIEI
+1011 SKIAKIMKDSKIEI

-1046 KGATFTQI
+1046 RGATFTQI

-1068 FKRLEELVKEIVDVA
+1068 FKRLEELVKELIEVA
-1083 NTIGNTAL
+1083 NTIGNAAL
-1091 REKMETV
+1091 KEKMEAV

>member
-1 MSLSIELN
+1 
-9 VTYILINTLPSLKD
+9 
-23 QELLQAQEYV
+23 
-33 YQLSEQGAII
+33 
-43 FISTIMDSNDLFDVF
+43 MDSNDLFDVF
-58 SAAPEDVPD
+58 SAVPEEVPD
-67 VSDEEP
+67 VSDEEI
-73 ETNDTHILASSGDKK
+73 ENDSAKVPKSNEK
-88 HEISDEETT
+88 HTLTSDEE
-97 IDVKKKVKPN
+97 DSESNKKVKPN
-107 KSSNGKESSKIVP
+107 KTSGSKKETSKIVP
-120 IVADAFEQEASRE
+120 IVADDFEQEASRE

-138 GLSTSSTTEVDED
+138 GLSTQATTEVEED

-164 ALPPN
+164 ALPPF

-222 EYAIAQSLRDKQR
+222 EYAIAQSLREKQR

-394 QKAMASI
+394 QKAMTSI
-401 SNQVGDDPSSTDS
+401 GNQAGDDPNSTES

-421 FKGGPAKGDAK
+421 FKGGAAKGDAK

-497 VLPQIKHILPL
+497 ELPQIKHILPL

-646 ENSFFQFQNVIS
+646 ENSFFQFQNVIA
-658 VPIMEKKLIEYQKQY
+658 VPVMEKKLIEYQQQY
-673 DDIHIEDESG
+673 DNIHIEDESG
-683 IKEYYEIKQTL
+683 IKEYYEVKQTL
-694 NGYYDDVRKVITH
+694 KGYYEDVRKVMTH
-707 PANILSFLQPGRIVE
+707 PAHLLSFLQPGRLIE
-722 VVIDND
+722 VVVDGN
-728 QNYGWAAVV
+728 QRYGWGAVV

-764 SKMFID
+764 SSMYVD

-783 PEGIRPAMEGEKSI
+783 PEGIRPAQEGEKSLC
-797 SAIIPITL
+797 AIIPITI
-805 SSIRNVGNMRLF
+805 SSITNVGNLRLF

-823 ASGQTDTVGKS
+823 ASGQVDIVGKS
-834 LKEVGRRFPSGI
+834 LKEVGRRFPDGI

-853 NMKITDDDFMKLQK
+853 HMKITDDDFMKLQK
-867 KISVLED
+867 KIQVLEE
-874 KLEKNPLS
+874 KLKTNPLH
-882 GSVKLTELYET
+882 GSVKLNELYEA
-893 YDKKHSISNDM
+893 YNSKHELSDAM
-904 KKLKAKITESQA
+904 KKLRAKITDSQA

-932 LAFSTPNDIIE
+932 LEFCTPNDIIE

-965 NGNFS
+965 NGNFTE
-970 ALKPEQ
+970 LKPEQ

-996 KPELAEPLKDLKELA
+996 KPELSEPLKDLRELA
-1011 AKIAKIMKDSKIEI
+1011 AKIAKIMKDSKIEV

-1046 KGATFTQI
+1046 RGASFTQI

-1068 FKRLEELVKEIVDVA
+1068 FKRLEELVKELVDVA
-1083 NTIGNTAL
+1083 NTIGNQAL
-1091 REKMETV
+1091 REKMEAV